1 LTDNRLGL
9 IYTLNFTTPF
19 NTTQNISA
27 ILGTLSTGGG
37 DTNNRAPNYEDGAL
51 LANSA
56 EFFLFGGLL
65 GRSSSVSDPPGDSVL
80 CYEKYQYGTARAA
93 FDSSFLDKSLGANT
107 TRYVTYGGAAN
118 APSENLAW
126 YFSGLRARG
135 GGTIYTP
142 QSSNATTAAI
152 DVSNTLITLDMAVQ
166 RKETF
171 RNDTLPPGIP
181 GRANPE
187 LVWVP
192 VGKRGILVAL
202 GGVVY
207 PDFVNATT
215 ETSSN
220 ATASVSVPVMLIS
233 LCH

>member
-1 LTDNRLGL
+1 M
-9 IYTLNFTTPF
+9 IYTLNFSTPF
-19 NTTQNISA
+19 NTTQNISS

-51 LANSA
+51 LGNNE
-56 EFFLFGGLL
+56 EFFLYGGLL
-65 GRSSSVSDPPGDSVL
+65 QRTASVSDPPGDSVL
-80 CYEKYQYGTARAA
+80 CYEKYPYSAPKAA
-93 FDSSFLDKSLGANT
+93 FDANFINKPLGSNT
-107 TRYVTYGGAAN
+107 TRYVAYGGAAS

-126 YFSGLRARG
+126 YFSGLRSASGR
-135 GGTIYTP
+135 TIYTKAGA
-142 QSSNATTAAI
+142 NASTAAVH
-152 DVSNTLITLDMAVQ
+152 VSNTLITLDMKTQ
-166 RKETF
+166 RSETF
-171 RNDTLPPGIP
+171 TNTTLPPEIP

-215 ETSSN
+215 AKSN
-220 ATASVSVPVMLIS
+220 NETASVSSPV
-233 LCH
+233 LCVAPQV